1 MEKSPFYTP
10 EPEPKPIIIE
20 RPPLPPTP
28 SSNGPRDR
36 DSGYPPSYQ
45 TPRASKVS
53 RLTGGAATGSTQGGN
68 YAPSISSVTT
78 KGNGGGYAAS
88 TTTTI
93 TNRHKYAASIAS
105 TKTTA
110 SERERK
116 RGDKE
121 WENFYIA
128 EDDSEDDEYDKM
140 ILGRGMQRIV
150 PEVKKVGQ
158 KANTK
163 KALKWLGL
171 A

>member
-1 MEKSPFYTP
+1 M
-10 EPEPKPIIIE
+10 
-20 RPPLPPTP
+20 PPTP

-36 DSGYPPSYQ
+36 DSGYPPSSYQ

-53 RLTGGAATGSTQGGN
+53 RLTGGAATGSTRGGN
-68 YAPSISSVTT
+68 YATSISSVTT
-78 KGNGGGYAAS
+78 RGNGYAAS
-88 TTTTI
+88 V
-93 TNRHKYAASIAS
+93 ASA
-105 TKTTA
+105 KTTA

-150 PEVKKVGQ
+150 PEVRKVGQ